1 MSKVTVSESG
11 VVFGEFVSENILL
24 IEKILTDLNYGHGI
38 NKVEFILKQESQKS
52 TVLFVEA
59 KSSMPRESDS
69 FFKEINLKMIHSLTI
84 WFSTICGR
92 HSLLESSLAKNLST
106 IDNLALPI
114 KLVLVIPTL
123 PDKLLEQISQKFKK
137 SMAVERK
144 MWGIDYSHIIVLN
157 ESRARKYKLVGQ
169 IC

>member
-1 MSKVTVSESG
+1 MSKVIVSESG
-11 VVFGEFVSENILL
+11 VVFEEFISENILL

-59 KSSMPRESDS
+59 KSSIPREFDS

-84 WFSTICGR
+84 WFSAICGR
-92 HSLLESSLAKNLST
+92 HSLLQSSLAKNLST

-123 PDKLLEQISQKFKK
+123 PDQLLEQISQKFKK
-137 SMAVERK
+137 SLEIERK
-144 MWGIDYSHIIVLN
+144 IWNIGYSDILVLN
-157 ESRARKYKLVGQ
+157 ESRAKKYKLVG
-169 IC
+169 CV